1 MQYVIFILLQGNKL
15 QEIRGAE
22 KFLDQ
27 PRCFKKKGLGHILR
41 NELD

>member
-1 MQYVIFILLQGNKL
+1 MQCVIFILLQENKL

-27 PRCFKKKGLGHILR
+27 PRCFKKSLSHILR
-41 NELD
+41 NELS